1 MKLKH
6 LIAAAAIAVGG
17 WGSAHATPVA
27 LELSL
32 VIDVSGSVS
41 AAEYN
46 LQRQGYQNAFLDAT
60 VQSNIL
66 SFAGQGGIVVNVIQF
81 AADAQ
86 QAIGWT
92 LLNDAASINSFA
104 ATIGGMS
111 RIAFAAGNTT
121 DVQDGM
127 ALAIS
132 NLNSNTYVGA
142 RRVIDVSGDG
152 HQNDDPACTV
162 SAPSYNQAC
171 AAVQA
176 ERDAAAAAGIRI
188 NGLAIEDGTY
198 GATGLTNWYNANV
211 RTANGFVLT
220 ASFETFEAAIIEKI
234 GREIIDVPEPGTV
247 ALVGLALAGLGLA
260 RRRKEAQAA

>member
-6 LIAAAAIAVGG
+6 LIAAAAVAVGG
-17 WGSAHATPVA
+17 WGSAHAIPVA

-41 AAEYN
+41 TDEYN
-46 LQRQGYQNAFLDAT
+46 LQRQGYENAFLDAT
-60 VQSNIL
+60 VQANIL
-66 SFAGQGGIVVNVIQF
+66 SFAAQGGIAVNVIQF
-81 AADAQ
+81 GTNAA
-86 QAIGWT
+86 QAISWT
-92 LLNDAASINSFA
+92 LLNDATSITSFA
-104 ATIGGMS
+104 NSIGTMV
-111 RIAFAAGNTT
+111 RLNTGTST

-132 NLNSNTYVGA
+132 SLNTNTYVGA

-152 HQNDDPACTV
+152 HQNTDPACSV

-171 AAVQA
+171 AAVQT
-176 ERDAAAAAGIRI
+176 ERNTAAAAGIRI

-220 ASFETFEAAIIEKI
+220 ASFDTFEAAIIEKI
-234 GREIIDVPEPGTV
+234 GREIIEVPEPGTV

>member
-1 MKLKH
+1 MKIKH
-6 LIAAAAIAVGG
+6 VIAAAAIAVGG
-17 WGSAHATPVA
+17 LGVAQATPVA

-41 AAEYN
+41 TDEYN
-46 LQRQGYQNAFLDAT
+46 LQRQGYQNAFLDGT

-66 SFAGQGGIVVNVIQF
+66 SFAAQGGVVVNVIQF
-81 AADAQ
+81 ANNAS

-104 ATIGGMS
+104 ATIGNMA
-111 RIAFAAGNTT
+111 RIAFSGNTT

-132 NLNSNTYVGA
+132 SLNTNTYVGA

-152 HQNDDPACTV
+152 HQNTDPACSV
-162 SAPSYNQAC
+162 SAPNYNQAC

-176 ERDAAAAAGIRI
+176 ERDAAALAGIRV

-211 RTANGFVLT
+211 RTTNGFVLT
-220 ASFETFEAAIIEKI
+220 ASFDTFEAAIIEKI

-260 RRRKEAQAA
+260 RRRKEARAV